1 MVDRVTESSSDS
13 APDSASASTLAS
25 GPSTATED
33 TRRIAV
39 PQLTATERR
48 RARQQARPK
57 LTRAQRRER
66 KLHLP
71 HAPDAASSQVQVGQ
85 QTPPGR
91 DAHVQSYRCR
101 TKDGLEAVDAHS
113 APSCGRI
120 ARCTKEESE
129 PDAQLA
135 SIVTQ
140 ASVHFAARKRTALAQ
155 IAGELEDRS
164 PKGSVDRPI
173 VPLVRLFFEA
183 DSFFTTS
190 SCSGRVALFADVSS
204 TRAVVAST
212 SSSVAS
218 ATTPNTKAGLG
229 GWLFVSHEPVTVGQL
244 RTALQQRE
252 LAHSRAGVST
262 VGPLGLEESLSAES
276 DHTRQTPSAA
286 AQADEDHL
294 SRSDDDDVQVYLR
307 FEPFVM
313 HVCCR
318 SIRDA
323 TALHQ
328 VAMASGF
335 RESGISV
342 STKGK
347 VMVGIRTTSLMLIIP
362 LYSYQHLS
370 KMTTLM
376 NERFEKNAAMI
387 QRLTESVEVLLS
399 AGSKK

>member
-1 MVDRVTESSSDS
+1 VFLSVLECSCPHR
-13 APDSASASTLAS
+13 
-25 GPSTATED
+25 
-33 TRRIAV
+33 
-39 PQLTATERR
+39 
-48 RARQQARPK
+48 
-57 LTRAQRRER
+57 
-66 KLHLP
+66 HLWI
-71 HAPDAASSQVQVGQ
+71 GQ
-85 QTPPGR
+85 SLP
-91 DAHVQSYRCR
+91 
-101 TKDGLEAVDAHS
+101 
-113 APSCGRI
+113 
-120 ARCTKEESE
+120 
-129 PDAQLA
+129 
-135 SIVTQ
+135 
-140 ASVHFAARKRTALAQ
+140 

-286 AQADEDHL
+286 GAQADEDHL